1 MMEKFYLVTDE
12 DREKCP
18 HGEYSKNGVVTSIG
32 SIHCVQNC
40 KYCTDFGIE
49 NNTYWVMCRYLQPI
63 VI

>member
-40 KYCTDFGIE
+40 KYCIDFGIE
-49 NNTYWVMCRYLQPI
+49 NNK
-63 VI
+63 